1 MNPLPVVVFGTVAL
15 DRFVRVDASG
25 EALSP
30 PVELPGGEA
39 LNTARVLHDWGV
51 PVALVGTCL
60 GDDPEGDRLRAL
72 MDQAGL
78 SRLWVPDRPGAVT
91 PYCEIQVFPDG
102 ERCMS
107 GKGFAQAV
115 APPVPEVLFAARPV
129 VAVDPNLGE
138 AARETARRARAAG
151 CPVVAMDFAHD
162 PEIVACATV
171 LQVSME
177 ALRRWGGP
185 TGSPEEVALA
195 LHQQGAPA
203 AIVTLGPDGGVV
215 ASAGGVW
222 RYAAVRV
229 PRAVDTTGAGDTFRA
244 GLCYGLA
251 HGWPLDKTI
260 TLAAKAAAQSCLA
273 LGGGVSVAP
282 VGS

>member
-1 MNPLPVVVFGTVAL
+1 MTSPRVVVFGTVAL
-15 DRFVRVDASG
+15 DRFVRVTATG

-39 LNTARVLHDWGV
+39 LNTARVLHFWGV

-60 GDDPEGDRLRAL
+60 GDDPEGDRLRAR

-78 SRLWVPDRPGAVT
+78 SRQWVPNRPGAVT

-102 ERCMS
+102 ERRMS

-115 APPVPEVLFAARPV
+115 APPVPEALFATRPV
-129 VAVDPNLGE
+129 VTIDPNLGE
-138 AARETARRARAAG
+138 AARQTALRAHTVG

-162 PEIVACATV
+162 PEIVASATV
-171 LQVSME
+171 LQVSGE

-185 TGSPEEVALA
+185 LGSPEEVALA
-195 LHQQGAPA
+195 LHQQGAQT
-203 AIVTLGPDGGVV
+203 AIVTLGTDGGVV
-215 ASAGGVW
+215 ASAEGVW
-222 RYAAVRV
+222 RYAAVTL
-229 PRAVDTTGAGDTFRA
+229 PQAIDTTGAGDTFRA

-251 HGWPLDKTI
+251 QGWSLSQSLH
-260 TLAAKAAAQSCLA
+260 LARKAAAESCLA
-273 LGGGVSVAP
+273 LGGGVSVEP